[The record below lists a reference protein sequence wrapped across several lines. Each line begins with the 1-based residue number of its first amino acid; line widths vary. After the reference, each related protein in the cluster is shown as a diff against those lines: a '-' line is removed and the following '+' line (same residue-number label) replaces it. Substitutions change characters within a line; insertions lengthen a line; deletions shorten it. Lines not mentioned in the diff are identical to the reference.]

1 MLNCL
6 ETLKRR
12 MHIVFILSFLKNA
25 FINLDVNIDTSIVK
39 QLSVELT
46 NITTVREKNKLGISE
61 DDVSD
66 ITLLISVLNEKELK
80 LNDLIDEFKNNS
92 NDKDC

>member
-1 MLNCL
+1 MANCL

-12 MHIVFILSFLKNA
+12 MHIVLILSFLKNS
-25 FINLDVNIDTSIVK
+25 FINLDVNVETSTVSK
-39 QLSVELT
+39 LSLELT
-46 NITTVREKNKLGISE
+46 SLTTIKEKNKLGLSD

-80 LNDLIDEFKNNS
+80 LNDLIDEFKTNIA
-92 NDKDC
+92 